1 MPPQHIHTYI
11 HTYMIVYMMAPHLLT
26 ASPQNPLKTLGQSRP
41 EKSYDLEIK
50 VCKAKAI
57 FYF

>member
-1 MPPQHIHTYI
+1 
-11 HTYMIVYMMAPHLLT
+11 MAPHLLT
-26 ASPQNPLKTLGQSRP
+26 ASPQNPLKTLGQSRA